1 MTNNSENEASL
12 QLSDTTIH
20 GINNVIMTPE
30 PTLNA
35 HNKDEFPPAHN
46 TMGSSLIK
54 LFVLLFGTAFLCGCN
69 SNDSAENK
77 SYNMAEIGTSE
88 DSIRNDTSNSRLA
101 QGPTS
106 RLRFS
111 DGTTA
116 NITNEIQIKGKVDS
130 IVIQNK
136 TFYAEIGYCGK
147 GYRML
152 REENLAFIE
161 DLAIREKFRSYFDVS
176 DVGEYYDIDPTAIEL
191 TQDGSQFYITC
202 WAPNACKIKPNTR
215 VECKS
220 HLFNVCT
227 DNGLRQMIVIYDLRR
242 KY

>member
-1 MTNNSENEASL
+1 ME
-12 QLSDTTIH
+12 QQ
-20 GINNVIMTPE
+20 

-77 SYNMAEIGTSE
+77 SYNMAEIGASE
-88 DSIRNDTSNSRLA
+88 DSIRNDTSNSLLA

-147 GYRML
+147 GYRIL

-220 HLFNVCT
+220 HLFNVYT

>member
-1 MTNNSENEASL
+1 MKT
-12 QLSDTTIH
+12 
-20 GINNVIMTPE
+20 E

-147 GYRML
+147 GYRIL

-220 HLFNVCT
+220 HLFNVYT